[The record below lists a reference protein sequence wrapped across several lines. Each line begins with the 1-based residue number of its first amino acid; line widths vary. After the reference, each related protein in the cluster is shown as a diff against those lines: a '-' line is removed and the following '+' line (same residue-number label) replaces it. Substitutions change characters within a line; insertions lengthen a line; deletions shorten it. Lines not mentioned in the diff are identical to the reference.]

1 MATKDEALKMAIETL
16 EECLDDLQGWAA
28 YASDYFQ
35 GKWDLEGEVKAYKEK
50 INSLKEALE
59 QPTTEKSSE
68 AEPAQEPV
76 MISDCNA
83 ARQIWEN
90 NLKESEKILSKCK
103 FAKSDDKQPAQEPVA
118 CPYPCGWNNLY
129 SIIVKKGAYLAQST
143 IGEDEIFTSHQRN
156 EMVQII
162 DYAKTLCQWGKNTHP
177 APSSYQSNGKLSYS
191 EELAYQTGFEA
202 GREFERSCDD

>member
-1 MATKDEALKMAIETL
+1 
-16 EECLDDLQGWAA
+16 
-28 YASDYFQ
+28 
-35 GKWDLEGEVKAYKEK
+35 
-50 INSLKEALE
+50 
-59 QPTTEKSSE
+59 
-68 AEPAQEPV
+68 

-118 CPYPCGWNNLY
+118 WYGIGDMHVWKCNLKEDKDATLGVTNKPMANNENWKPLY
-129 SIIVKKGAYLAQST
+129 
-143 IGEDEIFTSHQRN
+143 
-156 EMVQII
+156 
-162 DYAKTLCQWGKNTHP
+162 THP